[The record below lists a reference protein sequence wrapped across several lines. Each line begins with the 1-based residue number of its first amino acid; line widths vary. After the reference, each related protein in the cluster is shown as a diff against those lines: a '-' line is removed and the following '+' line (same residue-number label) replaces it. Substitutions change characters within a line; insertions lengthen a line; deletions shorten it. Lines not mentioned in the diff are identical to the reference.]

1 MRRLGAALTL
11 LAACVADAGHAAYPE
26 KPVRLIMPFPA
37 GGSGD
42 FVARVL
48 AQRLSE
54 RMGQQ
59 FVVENRPGGAGTIG
73 ADVVAK
79 ARPDGYTVLLGT
91 ISSHAINAA
100 LYPAMPYDPVADF
113 APVSQVV
120 FIPNVLVVHPGVP
133 ARSVQ
138 DLVDLAKAKPH
149 QLLYA
154 TAGYGTSHHISAE
167 LFKRMAGVDLVHTP
181 FKGNAAALLD
191 LVGGRVQLMF
201 DNVSNPLSQIA
212 AGKLRALATTGPT
225 RSLVLPDIPT
235 MVEAGFPGYEVR
247 SWFGLFAPKGTP
259 QPIVERLSVETREAL
274 RDPAVRDRLVGN
286 GFEPM
291 GSAPAEFA
299 AFVRAEVA
307 RWARVVRELEI
318 KVEQ

>member
-1 MRRLGAALTL
+1 MRRLIATLGVLAAL
-11 LAACVADAGHAAYPE
+11 VAQSGHGAYPE

-48 AQRLSE
+48 AQRLTE

-73 ADVVAK
+73 ADAVAK
-79 ARPDGYTVLLGT
+79 ARPDGYTLLLGT
-91 ISSHAINAA
+91 ISSHAINPA
-100 LYPAMPYDPVADF
+100 LYPSMPYDPVADVV
-113 APVSQVV
+113 AVSQVV
-120 FIPNVLVVHPGVP
+120 FIPNVLVVNPAVP

-138 DLVDLAKAKPH
+138 ELVSLAKAKPH

-201 DNVSNPLSQIA
+201 DNVSNPLSQIR
-212 AGKLRALATTGPT
+212 AGKLRPLATTGPT
-225 RSLVLPDIPT
+225 RSPVLPDIPT
-235 MVEAGFPGYEVR
+235 MAEAGFPSYEVR

-259 QPIVERLSVETREAL
+259 QTVLERLSAETRQAL
-274 RDPAVRDRLVGN
+274 SDPTVRERLASN
-286 GFEPM
+286 GFEPK
-291 GSAPAEFA
+291 GSMPAEFG
-299 AFVRAEVA
+299 AFVRSEIA
-307 RWARVVRELEI
+307 RWGQVVRELGI
-318 KVEQ
+318 KVEP

>member
-1 MRRLGAALTL
+1 MRRLIAALL
-11 LAACVADAGHAAYPE
+11 IGAACVAQHAHAAYPE
-26 KPVRLIMPFPA
+26 KPVRLVMPFPA

-73 ADVVAK
+73 ADAVAK
-79 ARPDGYTVLLGT
+79 ARPDGYTLLLGT
-91 ISSHAINAA
+91 ISSHAINPA
-100 LYPAMPYDPVADF
+100 LYPTMPYDPVADF
-113 APVSQVV
+113 VAVSQIV
-120 FIPNVLVVHPGVP
+120 FIPNVLVVNPAVP
-133 ARSVQ
+133 AHSVQ
-138 DLVDLAKAKPH
+138 ELAALAKARPR
-149 QLLYA
+149 QFLYA

-191 LVGGRVQLMF
+191 LVSGRVQLMF
-201 DNVSNPLSQIA
+201 DNVSNPLSQIE
-212 AGKLRALATTGPT
+212 AGKLRALATTGPA
-225 RSLVLPDIPT
+225 RSPVLPDIPT
-235 MVEAGFPGYEVR
+235 MAEAGFPGYVVR

-259 QPIVERLSVETREAL
+259 QPIVERLSSETRQAL
-274 RDPAVRDRLVGN
+274 GEPVVGNRLVSS
-286 GFEPM
+286 GFEPA
-291 GSAPAEFA
+291 GSTPIEFG
-299 AFVRAEVA
+299 AFVRSEIA
-307 RWARVVRELEI
+307 RWAQVVRELGI